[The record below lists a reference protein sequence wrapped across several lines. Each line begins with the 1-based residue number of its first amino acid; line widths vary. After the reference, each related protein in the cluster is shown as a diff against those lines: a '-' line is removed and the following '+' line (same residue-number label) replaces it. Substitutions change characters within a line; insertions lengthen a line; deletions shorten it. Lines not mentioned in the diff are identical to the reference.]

1 MNIHHQRLRGRSIYP
16 IVALAIATG
25 MRRGELL
32 ALRWK
37 DIDTDGARLRVERSL
52 EQTKKN
58 GLVFKSPKTKHG
70 RRTICLPASTVI
82 ELRALEGPAGATDGA
97 RPRQVIPR

>member
-70 RRTICLPASTVI
+70 RRTICLPASTRTA
-82 ELRALEGPAGATDGA
+82 RAG
-97 RPRQVIPR
+97 RPSRSNGWRSAAASHP